1 MGLAA
6 LRIDLEGIVA
16 GVDEVHGGEGDDVAQ
31 CCYEIKAVFLDLAN
45 SDRMMRGR
53 RYRAYRVSRKWMVL
67 RAGRDLGDDTS
78 FLHRNSGPSS
88 SSVCRLGTLHLPKPA
103 HPQANTPSS

>member
-6 LRIDLEGIVA
+6 LRVDLEGIVA
-16 GVDEVHGGEGDDVAQ
+16 GVDEVHGDDGDGVTQ
-31 CCYEIKAVFLDLAN
+31 CSCEIEAVFLDLAN

-53 RYRAYRVSRKWMVL
+53 RYQEYRVSRKWMVH
-67 RAGRDLGDDTS
+67 RVGRDPGDDTS